1 MFESNRKRSCQYRWC
16 FNSISFFVHLSCS
29 LSFILECCFI
39 SAISLFLL
47 CDKSPAAALM
57 LITMI
62 NQYKKCYRLWTAQW
76 RYLHIILHI
85 ILSDSRTSHAYCNEK
100 KMCGLTRSVACF
112 PDSIRFDTIRCDPI
126 WSDLIWSI
134 PFQSNSFESIRIRSR
149 MTASATPIQLD
160 CLIVHQNI
168 LKCNNI

>member
-1 MFESNRKRSCQYRWC
+1 MFESNRKRSCQYHWC

-100 KMCGLTRSVACF
+100 NVWLNTLSGLLSWF
-112 PDSIRFDTIRCDPI
+112 DSILSDPI
-126 WSDLIWSI
+126 RSDLIRSDLIHSI
-134 PFQSNSFESIRIRSR
+134 SIQLISNRFESVQARQHQPHQYNW
-149 MTASATPIQLD
+149 TA
-160 CLIVHQNI
+160 
-168 LKCNNI
+168 

>member
-1 MFESNRKRSCQYRWC
+1 MPISLWC

-112 PDSIRFDTIRCDPI
+112 PDSIRFDTIRSDPIRFDPI
-126 WSDLIWSI
+126 WSD
-134 PFQSNSFESIRIRSR
+134 PFHFNPTHFESFRIRSS
-149 MTASATPIQLD
+149 TAASATPIQLD
-160 CLIVHQNI
+160 CLIVVHQNI